1 MANFSITLDEPINP
15 SNKIGRGSFGAVYK
29 VKLKGSVCIAKR
41 LHDVLTGVRGEEAVD
56 EEQWKG
62 IVAKFENECSVLSK
76 LRHPN
81 VVQFLGTYQ
90 PTGDPRDLVLVME
103 KLLMDLKQF
112 ITKYPKTV
120 TPLKLNI
127 LHGISCGLLY
137 IHSHGIVHRDLN
149 AGNVLL
155 TEGLQAKVADL
166 GVARVIGPRSMGEL
180 TQAPG
185 AQDYMPP
192 ETLDESPTYGFSLDV
207 FSFGHLSLYLI
218 NGVYPQPRDPPIHA
232 IRRPTHSGIVM
243 GLQAQK
249 RKRWLDMIEGH
260 CLAPL
265 VVRCLQDAPKH
276 RPTIVELNKEIEK
289 HFSANPMASS
299 MANTLLNDELRVK
312 IDSLTDLL
320 HKAHSALQEK
330 DNTLQLEKNI
340 KEGLLEDRSV
350 LQNQLELLKEEQK
363 KIETMMHEQMEIA
376 LIKKEEQFIKVC
388 VCVIYINVHNT

>member
-1 MANFSITLDEPINP
+1 MMATHDSGNFSVTLDEPINP
-15 SNKIGRGSFGAVYK
+15 NDKIGEGQYGAVYR
-29 VKLKGSVCIAKR
+29 VKFKGAACIAKR

-56 EEQWKG
+56 DEQWKG
-62 IVAKFENECSVLSK
+62 IVAKFENECSFLSK

-81 VVQFLGTYQ
+81 VVQFLGIYQ

-112 ITKYPKTV
+112 VTKHPKAV

-166 GVARVIGPRSMGEL
+166 GVARIIGPRLTGEL

-192 ETLDESPTYGFSLDV
+192 EALDKSPMYEFSLDV

-218 NGVYPQPRDPPIHA
+218 NGEYPLPRDPSIHSIQKPSA
-232 IRRPTHSGIVM
+232 QSGVVM

-249 RKRWLDMIEGH
+249 RKQWLDMMEDH
-260 CLAPL
+260 CLSPL
-265 VVRCLQDAPKH
+265 VVRCLQDVPKQ
-276 RPTIVELNKEIEK
+276 RPTMAELNKEVEK
-289 HFSANPMASS
+289 HCNSNPMTSS
-299 MANTLLNDELRVK
+299 MA
-312 IDSLTDLL
+312 
-320 HKAHSALQEK
+320 SA
-330 DNTLQLEKNI
+330 
-340 KEGLLEDRSV
+340 V
-350 LQNQLELLKEEQK
+350 LQG
-363 KIETMMHEQMEIA
+363 TTVCA
-376 LIKKEEQFIKVC
+376 LV
-388 VCVIYINVHNT
+388 